1 MSNKDTR
8 GSSVRILI
16 SPILG
21 WGGVSCLPDDPVCYT
36 EIVLGNCLGKGR
48 ECYYVLRSSFNEEML
63 SSSDVTYTWT
73 VLPLLVSDQK
83 AGVKTGQRTAHEL
96 IFIVIIF
103 HSQRFSYNGS
113 IFPFLWHIGMAALSP
128 WHTLVIFSSTKGCS
142 LPPKVIW
149 FSELHTNFSWNRLHG
164 VHRHAVKV
172 ALLYVLYDPL
182 PWLAGSTAGLKTVYS
197 IHTSY
202 RPWNRYLGKKTLNWR
217 HTQQLLL

>member
-1 MSNKDTR
+1 M
-8 GSSVRILI
+8 L
-16 SPILG
+16 
-21 WGGVSCLPDDPVCYT
+21 
-36 EIVLGNCLGKGR
+36 
-48 ECYYVLRSSFNEEML
+48 LRSSLFFQWRNALQFRCNLYMNCLAIIGFRPE
-63 SSSDVTYTWT
+63 SWS
-73 VLPLLVSDQK
+73 QN
-83 AGVKTGQRTAHEL
+83 RTAHEL

-149 FSELHTNFSWNRLHG
+149 FSELHSNFSWNRLHG

-202 RPWNRYLGKKTLNWR
+202 RPWNKYLGKKTLNWR